1 MAGAFKAGKCRT
13 AWAGLA
19 PGGRMA
25 TIIAF
30 KTAPKPTT
38 ASVLAAY
45 GAGQSAEIVLFPGVR
60 YERHGEERASKPKK
74 PRRNTRDTLDLDTEK
89 NS

>member
-1 MAGAFKAGKCRT
+1 
-13 AWAGLA
+13 
-19 PGGRMA
+19 MA

-30 KTAPKPTT
+30 KTVPKPTA

-60 YERHGEERASKPKK
+60 YERHAETQDKKPKK
-74 PRRNTRDTLDLDTEK
+74 PRRGRDTLEIDSETK
-89 NS
+89 S

>member
-1 MAGAFKAGKCRT
+1 
-13 AWAGLA
+13 
-19 PGGRMA
+19 MA

-45 GAGQSAEIVLFPGVR
+45 GAGQSAEIVFFPGVR
-60 YERHGEERASKPKK
+60 YERHGEERADKPKK
-74 PRRNTRDTLDLDTEK
+74 PRQSRRDTLDLDSDTK
-89 NS
+89 S

>member
-1 MAGAFKAGKCRT
+1 
-13 AWAGLA
+13 
-19 PGGRMA
+19 MA

-30 KTAPKPTT
+30 KTAPKPIT

-60 YERHGEERASKPKK
+60 YERHGEERANKSKK
-74 PRRNTRDTLDLDTEK
+74 PRRSARDTLDLDTDTK
-89 NS
+89 S

>member
-1 MAGAFKAGKCRT
+1 
-13 AWAGLA
+13 
-19 PGGRMA
+19 MA

-30 KTAPKPTT
+30 KTASKPTA

-60 YERHGEERASKPKK
+60 YERHGDGEANRPKK
-74 PRRNTRDTLDLDTEK
+74 PRRSTRDTLDLDTEK
-89 NS
+89 TS